1 MCEPP
6 GNQSFWV
13 PGEVWLQTSWRVED
27 RETAA
32 APYIRGECVVPC
44 YYRANT
50 GLPRHM
56 LVACVLGELW
66 HSVSGR
72 TYCDDDLAGLLSPSR
87 QPSVADVSTGG
98 RKSLLVEA
106 IYFG

>member
-1 MCEPP
+1 M
-6 GNQSFWV
+6 V
-13 PGEVWLQTSWRVED
+13 AASWRVED

-50 GLPRHM
+50 GFPLHM

-66 HSVSGR
+66 HSMSGR
-72 TYCDDDLAGLLSPSR
+72 THCDDDLAGLLSPSR

-106 IYFG
+106 IYWMDDSRTQL